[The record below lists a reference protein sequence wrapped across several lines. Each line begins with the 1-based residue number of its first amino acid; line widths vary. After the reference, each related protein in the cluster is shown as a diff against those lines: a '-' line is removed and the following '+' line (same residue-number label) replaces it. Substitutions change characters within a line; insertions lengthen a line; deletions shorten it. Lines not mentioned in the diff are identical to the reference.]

1 MKELLCLVRRESR
14 SLMED
19 RSAAK
24 VMIKVTRLA
33 IVAVARWVTLC
44 AEEVIRN
51 WVRWTRSEIEGGADH
66 RQGPKDRK
74 DVD

>member
-1 MKELLCLVRRESR
+1 MKELLCLVGRESR
-14 SLMED
+14 SLMKD

-24 VMIKVTRLA
+24 VIIKATRLA

-44 AEEVIRN
+44 AQEVIKN
-51 WVRWTRSEIEGGADH
+51 WARRTRSEIEGGADR

-74 DVD
+74 DGD